1 MMMIA
6 IQEKIS
12 AKVSTKPAAKACP
25 EMAHSSPN
33 MAICEAFL
41 IGSEDLGIQ
50 NFRDQRIT
58 NYSKNI
64 RFNR

>member
-1 MMMIA
+1 
-6 IQEKIS
+6 
-12 AKVSTKPAAKACP
+12 VSTKPAAQACP
-25 EMAHSSPN
+25 EMAHIAPN
-33 MAICEAFL
+33 RAICATFL